1 MSNVPI
7 AGQPS
12 LSPNA
17 IGTRPSACILVA
29 SVLNSSSVVGIV

>member
-17 IGTRPSACILVA
+17 IGTRPSDFIFWHSALK
-29 SVLNSSSVVGIV
+29 SSSVAGTV